1 MSYILEALRKSEA
14 ERRQGQTPDLG
25 QSVQMVYKPRRKPL
39 PLAFWLALVL
49 VLNAGVLGYVLW
61 PEIRA
66 RFTTAPA
73 QQTARVPAST
83 EVEPV
88 SEKKMATQV
97 NPVPGNEAKRPVQ
110 GTSSAGASGAGPTQE
125 MAQTPIEEQPTII
138 VPRPASQRELTPT
151 RPQGRV
157 PHLVELPL
165 SFQKSIPDLTFNSHI
180 LSSNPLAS
188 SVMINNQYLRVGDRL
203 GDIQVERINEESVVF
218 SQGGQLFR
226 IGTTRNWMS
235 PR

>member
-14 ERRQGQTPDLG
+14 ERRQGQAPELG
-25 QSVQMVYKPRRKPL
+25 QPVQMVYKPRREPL
-39 PLAFWLALVL
+39 PLAFWLTLVL
-49 VLNAGVLGYVLW
+49 VLNAGVLGYVFW

-88 SEKKMATQV
+88 TEKKVAAQV
-97 NPVPGNEAKRPVQ
+97 NPVPGNEAKRPIQ
-110 GTSSAGASGAGPTQE
+110 EASSAEVSEAGLTQE
-125 MAQTPIEEQPTII
+125 MAEAPREEPPTII

-180 LSSNPLAS
+180 VSSNPSAS
-188 SVMINNQYLRVGDRL
+188 SVMINNQYLRMGDRL
-203 GDIQVERINEESVVF
+203 GDMTIERINEDSVVF
-218 SQGGQLFR
+218 SLGGQPFR

>member
-1 MSYILEALRKSEA
+1 MRKSEA

-25 QSVQMVYKPRRKPL
+25 QSVQMVYKPRKKPMPVAL
-39 PLAFWLALVL
+39 WLTLALL
-49 VLNAGVLGYVLW
+49 LNAGVLGYVFW

-66 RFTTAPA
+66 GLA
-73 QQTARVPAST
+73 PAST
-83 EVEPV
+83 QQARTDAVTPEP
-88 SEKKMATQV
+88 
-97 NPVPGNEAKRPVQ
+97 EAETTAVRGAADDSPLPEPP
-110 GTSSAGASGAGPTQE
+110 SAGEPPGPT
-125 MAQTPIEEQPTII
+125 AQPDPQVAVAPEAEQPTII
-138 VPRPASQRELTPT
+138 VPRPVTRTGELTPT

-180 LSSNPLAS
+180 VSSNPLAS

-203 GDIQVERINEESVVF
+203 GDILVERINEDSVVF

>member
-14 ERRQGQTPDLG
+14 ERRQGQAPDLG
-25 QSVQMVYKPRRKPL
+25 QPVQMVYKPRRKPL
-39 PLAFWLALVL
+39 PLAFWLTLVL
-49 VLNAGVLGYVLW
+49 VLNAGVLGYVFW

-66 RFTTAPA
+66 GFVAAPA
-73 QQTARVPAST
+73 QTARVPASP
-83 EVEPV
+83 EVEPAP
-88 SEKKMATQV
+88 EKNAAPQV
-97 NPVPGNEAKRPVQ
+97 NPAPVNEVNSPVQ
-110 GTSSAGASGAGPTQE
+110 ETSSAGVSGAGRTQE
-125 MAQTPIEEQPTII
+125 MAETPTEEQPTII

-151 RPQGRV
+151 QPQGRV

-180 LSSNPLAS
+180 VSSNPLAS

-203 GDIQVERINEESVVF
+203 GDILVERINEDSVVF

>member
-1 MSYILEALRKSEA
+1 MSYILDALRKSEV
-14 ERRQGQTPDLG
+14 ERRQGQAPDIG
-25 QSVQMVYKPRRKPL
+25 QSVQMVYKPRKKPV
-39 PLAFWLALVL
+39 PAAFWLTLALL
-49 VLNAGVLGYVLW
+49 LNAGVLGYVFW
-61 PEIRA
+61 PEIRGGLA
-66 RFTTAPA
+66 SASMQHSVADSASSNAKEAAQISAVPGASSVSPA
-73 QQTARVPAST
+73 VDQEQAVGASSALAQR
-83 EVEPV
+83 ERQV
-88 SEKKMATQV
+88 SEV
-97 NPVPGNEAKRPVQ
+97 VR
-110 GTSSAGASGAGPTQE
+110 
-125 MAQTPIEEQPTII
+125 EEQPTII
-138 VPRPASQRELTPT
+138 VPRQVTQDEELTPT

-180 LSSNPLAS
+180 VSSNPLAS

-203 GDIQVERINEESVVF
+203 GDILVERINEDSVIF